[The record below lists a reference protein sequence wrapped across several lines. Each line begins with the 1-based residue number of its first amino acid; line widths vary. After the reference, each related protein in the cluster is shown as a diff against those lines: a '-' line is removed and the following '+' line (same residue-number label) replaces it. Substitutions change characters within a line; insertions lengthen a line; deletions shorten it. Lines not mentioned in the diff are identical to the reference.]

1 MCRRSITTCARRAR
15 TSPIS
20 TCRTRTVNADR
31 HWLPG
36 EGTIHWHS
44 VFAALKETGAT
55 PRLVIE
61 PNANNRQSIRDGADW
76 MIAQGF
82 VR

>member
-1 MCRRSITTCARRAR
+1 VRAAGR
-15 TSPIS
+15 DLAHIH
-20 TCRTRTVNADR
+20 VQDADGYADR

>member
-1 MCRRSITTCARRAR
+1 
-15 TSPIS
+15 
-20 TCRTRTVNADR
+20 
-31 HWLPG
+31 
-36 EGTIHWHS
+36 

-61 PNANNRQSIRDGADW
+61 PNATNRQRIRDGAAW